1 LDEKRVAGLI
11 ESSVE
16 VTWRQWR
23 FDIGF
28 LPSIW
33 FMWSIV
39 EEDPVIP

>member
-1 LDEKRVAGLI
+1 MTGLW
-11 ESSVE
+11 EPSAE
-16 VTWRQWR
+16 VTWWQWR

>member
-1 LDEKRVAGLI
+1 LDEKRVTWLI

-16 VTWRQWR
+16 VTCRLWR

-33 FMWSIV
+33 FMSSIV

>member
-1 LDEKRVAGLI
+1 MTGLI
-11 ESSVE
+11 ESSAE
-16 VTWRQWR
+16 VTCWRWR

-33 FMWSIV
+33 FMSSIV